1 MKRLL
6 ALIVLVAIAAVA
18 FYYWKY
24 RPATAQ
30 QAAQGAASEARE
42 ALDTVGQKLKQTKYT
57 GSVKAAFELNRELA
71 PLPIDIDSTETGVV
85 TLKGQAPSE
94 ELKALA
100 GRVAASVP
108 GVAQVV
114 NDLAVSAA
122 AAPAQGPAY
131 GASSAAPPPDGR
143 AGAPAVPGSDRARRV
158 EQALRA
164 NPSLGTYDIRVR
176 DEGGRVALSGRVR
189 TAAEKELA
197 GLLARDAAGGA
208 VDNGLV
214 VGP

>member
-1 MKRLL
+1 LRRLL
-6 ALIVLVAIAAVA
+6 ALIVLIAIAAVA
-18 FYYWKY
+18 LYYWKY

-30 QAAQGAASEARE
+30 QAAQGAASEARKTF
-42 ALDTVGQKLKQTKYT
+42 DTVGQKLKETKYT

-71 PLPIDIDSTETGVV
+71 PLSIDIDSTETGVV
-85 TLKGQAPSE
+85 TLKGQVPSE

-100 GRVAASVP
+100 ARVAASVP

-114 NDLAVSAA
+114 NQLAVSAA

-131 GASSAAPPPDGR
+131 GSS
-143 AGAPAVPGSDRARRV
+143 APAVPGGDRARRV
-158 EQALRA
+158 EQALRGNA
-164 NPSLGTYDIRVR
+164 SLGTYDIRVR
-176 DEGGRVALSGRVR
+176 EEGGRIVLSGRVR
-189 TAAEKELA
+189 TAAEKDLA
-197 GLLARDAAGGA
+197 GLLARDAAGAA

>member
-1 MKRLL
+1 LRRLL

-24 RPATAQ
+24 RPASAER
-30 QAAQGAASEARE
+30 AAQGAASEARE
-42 ALDTVGQKLKQTKYT
+42 ALGTVGQKLKQTKYT

-85 TLKGQAPSE
+85 TLKGQVPSE

-108 GVAQVV
+108 DVSQVV
-114 NDLAVSAA
+114 NNLAVG
-122 AAPAQGPAY
+122 AAPAQPASY
-131 GASSAAPPPDGR
+131 GGSAPAAEAGGR
-143 AGAPAVPGSDRARRV
+143 AARV
-158 EQALRA
+158 QQALRA
-164 NPSLGTYDIRVR
+164 NASLGTYDIRVR
-176 DEGGRVALSGRVR
+176 EEGGRIVLSGRVR
-189 TAAEKELA
+189 TAAEKDLA
-197 GLLARDAAGGA
+197 GLLARDAAGAA
-208 VDNGLV
+208 VDNGLS

>member
-1 MKRLL
+1 MRRLL
-6 ALIVLVAIAAVA
+6 ALIVLIAIAAVA

-24 RPATAQ
+24 RPASAQ
-30 QAAQGAASEARE
+30 RAAEGAASEARE
-42 ALDTVGQKLKQTKYT
+42 ALGTVGQKLKQTKYT

-85 TLKGQAPSE
+85 TLKGQVPSE

-108 GVAQVV
+108 DVSQVV
-114 NDLAVSAA
+114 NNLSVGG
-122 AAPAQGPAY
+122 AAPAQPAAY
-131 GASSAAPPPDGR
+131 GSPAEAAAGGAGR
-143 AGAPAVPGSDRARRV
+143 AARV
-158 EQALRA
+158 QQALRA

-176 DEGGRVALSGRVR
+176 EEGGRIVLSGRVR

-208 VDNGLV
+208 VDNGLS

>member
-1 MKRLL
+1 LRRLL

-24 RPATAQ
+24 RPASAER
-30 QAAQGAASEARE
+30 AAQGAASEARE

-71 PLPIDIDSTETGVV
+71 PLSIDIDSTETGVV
-85 TLKGQAPSE
+85 TLKGAVPSE
-94 ELKALA
+94 DLKALA

-108 GVAQVV
+108 DVSQVV
-114 NDLAVSAA
+114 NQLTVGG
-122 AAPAQGPAY
+122 AAPAQPAGY
-131 GASSAAPPPDGR
+131 GS
-143 AGAPAVPGSDRARRV
+143 APAAGGDRVQRV
-158 EQALRA
+158 QQALRA
-164 NPSLGTYDIRVR
+164 NASLGAYDIRVR
-176 DEGGRVALSGRVR
+176 EEGGRIVLSGRVR
-189 TAAEKELA
+189 TAAEKDLA

-208 VDNGLV
+208 VENGLS